1 MFFKGG
7 AKLSEVKTRAWL
19 PNRFRR
25 AGITIARNLKTA
37 SKETEVRMCW
47 TEELLEKKGVKPTAI
62 RLLVLKALSE
72 QEEPVSLSELETCLE
87 TVDKSTLFRS
97 LSLFLE
103 HHVVHA
109 FEDGNG
115 VLKYEL
121 CRNPE
126 GCSVQDMHVHFYCT
140 RCHRTYCLP
149 TRIPSIDLPEGFALE
164 AVNFMLKGICPRCQ
178 AD

>member
-1 MFFKGG
+1 MDFELRG
-7 AKLSEVKTRAWL
+7 
-19 PNRFRR
+19 NRINED
-25 AGITIARNLKTA
+25 AMLWI
-37 SKETEVRMCW
+37 
-47 TEELLEKKGVKPTAI
+47 EELLEKKGVKPTAI

-72 QEEPVSLSELETCLE
+72 QQDPVSLSELEASLG

-121 CRNPE
+121 CRNPD
-126 GCSVQDMHVHFYCT
+126 GCSVNDMHVHFYCT

-149 TRIPSIDLPEGFALE
+149 SRIPVIALPEGFE
-164 AVNFMLKGICPRCQ
+164 MESVNFMLKGLCPHCHGR
-178 AD
+178 

>member
-1 MFFKGG
+1 MIFSVFRLREYDAEGNCLDFELRG
-7 AKLSEVKTRAWL
+7 
-19 PNRFRR
+19 NRINED
-25 AGITIARNLKTA
+25 AMLWI
-37 SKETEVRMCW
+37 
-47 TEELLEKKGVKPTAI
+47 EELLEKKGVKPTAI

-72 QEEPVSLSELETCLE
+72 QQDPVSLSELEASLG

-121 CRNPE
+121 CRNPD
-126 GCSVQDMHVHFYCT
+126 GCSVNDMHVHFYCT

-149 TRIPSIDLPEGFALE
+149 SRIPAIALPEGFE
-164 AVNFMLKGICPRCQ
+164 MESVNFMLKGLCPHCHGR
-178 AD
+178 